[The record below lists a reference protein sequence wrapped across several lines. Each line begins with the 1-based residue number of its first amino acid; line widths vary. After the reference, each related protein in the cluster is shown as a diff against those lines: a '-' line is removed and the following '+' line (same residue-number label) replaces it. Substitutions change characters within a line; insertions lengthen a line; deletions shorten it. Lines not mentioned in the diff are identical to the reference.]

1 MKVAETFGKG
11 IGELVRAKR
20 ILGISSVFGPA
31 GERGAFA
38 EILAFADTVLAR
50 STRLVQPRNAH
61 SCARLKPPRIRT
73 ALFHGTH
80 HLVAGD
86 QWTLP
91 RRQLSF
97 NHMQVGAADPAHA
110 NSDQHLLSVGLRYG
124 QFGETQ
130 RVGFNR
136 CGRRQNA
143 GLHVCILAPSVG
155 CYGRSIILSCMAKRI
170 MVAVVGAGIGSLVGL
185 LISSLGA
192 GNPALIIG
200 GLAGAAIPLLVLG
213 PPGR

>member
-110 NSDQHLLSVGLRYG
+110 NPDQHLIPWGFGTGNSVRRSGLDS
-124 QFGETQ
+124 T
-130 RVGFNR
+130 
-136 CGRRQNA
+136 
-143 GLHVCILAPSVG
+143 
-155 CYGRSIILSCMAKRI
+155 
-170 MVAVVGAGIGSLVGL
+170 GAGAGKMQAFMFVFSRHRLAAMVEVLSFRVWPSGSWW
-185 LISSLGA
+185 
-192 GNPALIIG
+192 
-200 GLAGAAIPLLVLG
+200 
-213 PPGR
+213 R